1 MALLGDDGRGYELA
15 RKLETLGV
23 WRTWLG
29 DFSYSIFVPFLS
41 STSTWDTF
49 MRTDDSK
56 SRAQI
61 QLQLRARA
69 LLFDKAS
76 VSLFLRSTPSPSSPS
91 YSTGNSLSSSSLAIS
106 KLNPNYLQ
114 LHGDDVYFTLENSS
128 KDGVQQREGHV
139 SSNKASGKIQPKA
152 ASSAGPRSRESDI
165 GDSSQRLKNELP
177 EAWYSQF
184 IEKYRVKQPYRLSH
198 GNNVADKRTSEEM
211 SSYLRLLEKHK
222 KRRTVFKDDLLTNFG
237 NSVSANASSSVFD
250 FSNSVEDD
258 ANFFP
263 EIMFTFNC
271 VPESALPPPDDMKD
285 NRKPEISGVIDTLP
299 QPITRNSAMMERL
312 GVKPDYV
319 STERGVNV
327 HRAKSGSGGN
337 RKSLGQ
343 EQSFQMSQKVVA
355 RMLMSLGF
363 EGATEVPLEVFSQF
377 LSCHICKLG
386 STLRVLAD
394 SYRKQ
399 CSAVD
404 LLRMFLKTMGY
415 SNFGPLADIVKD
427 GSRNYVRQSTHHGVQ
442 PQLQA
447 QHQTLLQV
455 PQQVP
460 RQMHPQ
466 MQQMVHTQ
474 AFQQQQ
480 QQQFVLEKMRRRQA
494 ATPRAVMEANKDR
507 PLLQVKVENTELPM
521 DGNALNALNIR
532 HPQLQFRQQQI
543 AAMSNIHASPGN
555 QFRQM
560 PSMQMPQ
567 IQTPNTN
574 VVRAPP
580 VKVEGFQELMGG
592 DSSSKHDSEEARL
605 TSPSSK

>member
-1 MALLGDDGRGYELA
+1 MALLGEDGRGYELA

-41 STSTWDTF
+41 STSTWETF

-76 VSLFLRSTPSPSSPS
+76 ISLFLRSTPSPSSPS
-91 YSTGNSLSSSSLAIS
+91 YSTGNPLSSSSLAIS

-114 LHGDDVYFTLENSS
+114 LHGDDVYFTLENTS
-128 KDGVQQREGHV
+128 KDGLQQREGNV
-139 SSNKASGKIQPKA
+139 SSNKASGKIQAKA
-152 ASSAGPRSRESDI
+152 ASSAGPRSRDSDI

-177 EAWYSQF
+177 ETWYGQF

-198 GNNVADKRTSEEM
+198 GNNVADKRTSEGM

-222 KRRTVFKDDLLTNFG
+222 KRRIVFKDDLLTNFG

-250 FSNSVEDD
+250 FGNSVEDD
-258 ANFFP
+258 AIFFP
-263 EIMFTFNC
+263 EIMFTFNS

-285 NRKPEISGVIDTLP
+285 NRKPELSGVIDTLT

-327 HRAKSGSGGN
+327 NRAKSGSGGS

-415 SNFGPLADIVKD
+415 SNFGSLAEIVKD
-427 GSRNYVRQSTHHGVQ
+427 GSRNYVRQSMHHGVQ
-442 PQLQA
+442 PQLQPQA
-447 QHQTLLQV
+447 QHQSLLQV

-466 MQQMVHTQ
+466 MQQMVHPQT
-474 AFQQQQ
+474 FQ

-494 ATPRAVMEANKDR
+494 ATPRAVMEVNKDR

-521 DGNALNALNIR
+521 DGNALNALNVR
-532 HPQLQFRQQQI
+532 HPQLQFHQQQM
-543 AAMSNIHASPGN
+543 AAMSNIQASPGN

-560 PSMQMPQ
+560 SSMQMPQ

-574 VVRAPP
+574 VVRAQP

>member
-29 DFSYSIFVPFLS
+29 DLNYSIFVPFLS
-41 STSTWDTF
+41 STSTWETF

-91 YSTGNSLSSSSLAIS
+91 YSTANPLSSSSLAIS

-114 LHGDDVYFTLENSS
+114 LHGDDVYFTLENLS
-128 KDGVQQREGHV
+128 KDGVQQREGCV
-139 SSNKASGKIQPKA
+139 PSNKASGKSKA
-152 ASSAGPRSRESDI
+152 APSAGPRSRESEI
-165 GDSSQRLKNELP
+165 GDSSHRLKNELP
-177 EAWYSQF
+177 ETWYNQF
-184 IEKYRVKQPYRLSH
+184 IEKYRVKQPYRLSR
-198 GNNVADKRTSEEM
+198 GNNMSDKRTAEEM

-222 KRRTVFKDDLLTNFG
+222 KRRMVFKDDQLTNFG

-258 ANFFP
+258 TNFFP

-285 NRKPEISGVIDTLP
+285 NRKLELSGVIDTLP
-299 QPITRNSAMMERL
+299 QPMTRNPVMMERL
-312 GVKPDYV
+312 GVKPDY
-319 STERGVNV
+319 
-327 HRAKSGSGGN
+327 RAKSGSGVS
-337 RKSLGQ
+337 RKNLGQ
-343 EQSFQMSQKVVA
+343 EQCFQMSQMVIA
-355 RMLMSLGF
+355 QMLMNMGF

-415 SNFGPLADIVKD
+415 SNFGPLAELVKD
-427 GSRNYVRQSTHHGVQ
+427 GSRNLARQTQHQVHGVQ

-447 QHQTLLQV
+447 QHPGLLQV
-455 PQQVP
+455 QQQMP

-466 MQQMVHTQ
+466 MQQMVHPQ
-474 AFQQQQ
+474 NLAFQQQQ
-480 QQQFVLEKMRRRQA
+480 QQLLLEKMRRRQA
-494 ATPRAVMEANKDR
+494 ATPRAAGMEMNKDR
-507 PLLQVKVENTELPM
+507 PLVQVKVENTELPM
-521 DGNALNALNIR
+521 DGNALSALNVR
-532 HPQLQFRQQQI
+532 QPQQQIAMQFRQQHI
-543 AAMSNIHASPGN
+543 AAMSNIHASPVN

-560 PSMQMPQ
+560 SSLQMPQ
-567 IQTPNTN
+567 IQSPNPG

>member
-29 DFSYSIFVPFLS
+29 DFNYSNFVPFLS
-41 STSTWDTF
+41 STSTWETF

-76 VSLFLRSTPSPSSPS
+76 VSLFLRSTPSPSSSSAVNP
-91 YSTGNSLSSSSLAIS
+91 LSSSSLAIS

-114 LHGDDVYFTLENSS
+114 LHGDDVYFTLENPS
-128 KDGVQQREGHV
+128 KDVKGHV

-152 ASSAGPRSRESDI
+152 ASGVGPRSRESEI
-165 GDSSQRLKNELP
+165 GDSSQKLKNELP
-177 EAWYSQF
+177 ETWYNQF
-184 IEKYRVKQPYRLSH
+184 IEKYRVKQPYCLSN

-211 SSYLRLLEKHK
+211 SSYVRLLEKHK
-222 KRRTVFKDDLLTNFG
+222 KRRMVFKDDQLTNFG
-237 NSVSANASSSVFD
+237 NSVSANASSSAFD
-250 FSNSVEDD
+250 FNSSIEDD

-263 EIMFTFNC
+263 EVMFTFNC
-271 VPESALPPPDDMKD
+271 VPESAFPPPDDMKD
-285 NRKPEISGVIDTLP
+285 YRKLELSGVTGTFP
-299 QPITRNSAMMERL
+299 QPITRNSAMMERF
-312 GVKPDYV
+312 GVKPDYL
-319 STERGVNV
+319 STERGSNIQ
-327 HRAKSGSGGN
+327 RAKSGSGGS
-337 RKSLGQ
+337 RKNLGQ

-355 RMLMSLGF
+355 KMLMSRGF
-363 EGATEVPLEVFSQF
+363 DGATEVPLEVFSQF

-394 SYRKQ
+394 SYRNQ

-415 SNFGPLADIVKD
+415 GNFGPLVEIVKD
-427 GSRNYVRQSTHHGVQ
+427 GSRNYVRQSLQVHGVQ
-442 PQLQA
+442 PQMQA
-447 QHQTLLQV
+447 QHQSLLQV

-466 MQQMVHTQ
+466 MPQMVHPQ
-474 AFQQQQ
+474 NLAFQQQQ
-480 QQQFVLEKMRRRQA
+480 QLALAEKMRRRQSA
-494 ATPRAVMEANKDR
+494 NPRAVMEVNKDR
-507 PLLQVKVENTELPM
+507 PLVQVKVENTELPM
-521 DGNALNALNIR
+521 DGNALNALNVR
-532 HPQLQFRQQQI
+532 HPQLQFRHPQI
-543 AAMSNIHASPGN
+543 AAMSNVHASPAN

-560 PSMQMPQ
+560 SSMQMPQ
-567 IQTPNTN
+567 IQTPNIN
-574 VVRAPP
+574 VARAPP